1 MAQEYI
7 SLALKNLV
15 IARAG
20 GRCEYCKSPAEF
32 ATQSFTIEH
41 ILAYSKGGSGV
52 EDNLALACG
61 GCNAH
66 KSDRTEAIDP
76 LDGSTVRLFNPRLDK
91 WNDHFEW
98 SENFSKII
106 GKTPIGRAMID
117 ALRMNRSG
125 LMNLRLALVSY
136 RKHPPQQ
143 SE

>member
-52 EDNLALACG
+52 EDN
-61 GCNAH
+61 
-66 KSDRTEAIDP
+66 
-76 LDGSTVRLFNPRLDK
+76 PRLDK

-98 SENFSKII
+98 SENFSEII
-106 GKTPIGRAMID
+106 GKTPVGRAMID
-117 ALRMNRSG
+117 TLRMNRSG
-125 LMNLRLALVSY
+125 LKNLRLALVSY